1 MFHAATI
8 ACDARLI
15 ANEIVLARLLRDTP
29 VMEML
34 KPSVVGAVCVACV
47 GKENNKVIVVAESMR
62 NIAPIVYE
70 VMHITALHVCS
81 DVLWCLQQMRT
92 LNKLLT
98 MYCYNINLQVDIYI

>member
-1 MFHAATI
+1 
-8 ACDARLI
+8 
-15 ANEIVLARLLRDTP
+15 
-29 VMEML
+29 
-34 KPSVVGAVCVACV
+34 
-47 GKENNKVIVVAESMR
+47 MR